1 MFCTECGGSISAAD
15 RVCRSCGAR
24 LHDDRPP
31 APVAAPL
38 ASRPPAADFK
48 KPGFGVMGI
57 TRAVLGA
64 LAEGSVIRKAIAVI
78 MRLAAVLILLGGL
91 LALIQILKVSFQL
104 QSAAATIGGL
114 FVAVLV
120 AAAAFAIAQIYLY
133 RAQSVHEL
141 EDSPFTIIPILSIMF
156 RTTGEAYAVGA
167 LALGVGGCVFTW
179 LSGMNPAMLL
189 SGMGGMM
196 PTIPGLNEMGGQSFI
211 SGLVFLVTMIIA
223 AFGALIA
230 FYALAELVIVLVDIA
245 LNVRRLVKA
254 QPAVAS

>member
-1 MFCTECGGSISAAD
+1 
-15 RVCRSCGAR
+15 
-24 LHDDRPP
+24 
-31 APVAAPL
+31 
-38 ASRPPAADFK
+38 
-48 KPGFGVMGI
+48 MGI

-156 RTTGEAYAVGA
+156 RTAGEAYAVGA

-189 SGMGGMM
+189 SAMGEMM
-196 PTIPGLNEMGGQSFI
+196 PPIPGLNELGGQSFV

-223 AFGALIA
+223 AFGALVA